1 MLVLSM
7 EWRDCSQYGVR
18 VCDLWIESVVQC
30 LFSLNS
36 VHLSNEDSTYAL
48 P

>member
-1 MLVLSM
+1 MIVLSK
-7 EWRDCSQYGVR
+7 EWRDCSQYGVH
-18 VCDLWIESVVQC
+18 VYDLWIESVVQC
-30 LFSLNS
+30 WFSLTS